1 MVQNLTYHPPLG
13 ESDHVILKFN
23 VPFDHSEKVNG
34 WIAKPAVF
42 RTNYEMLKEEM
53 LRYDWD
59 EILTSNFQEAYDY
72 FFEILQTA
80 LEKHSPM
87 QTPPHKRKNIYMN
100 KEAIRL
106 KNAKRR
112 LWKRY
117 LSTKTKYDKDQYKL
131 YKNRHR
137 AMTRDL
143 RHGFEHTLALNIKKK
158 PISFW
163 RYAKSRL
170 KMKQCIPPLVRR
182 DGTKASTAQEKAD
195 TLNDFF
201 VSVFTKENK
210 TSIPVP
216 QNRRIGESL
225 VTILFTPDMV
235 RQKLKN
241 LNHGKS
247 PGHNK

>member
-1 MVQNLTYHPPLG
+1 
-13 ESDHVILKFN
+13 
-23 VPFDHSEKVNG
+23 
-34 WIAKPAVF
+34 
-42 RTNYEMLKEEM
+42 
-53 LRYDWD
+53 
-59 EILTSNFQEAYDY
+59 
-72 FFEILQTA
+72 
-80 LEKHSPM
+80 M
-87 QTPPHKRKNIYMN
+87 QIPPHKRKNIYMN

-106 KNAKRR
+106 KNDKRR
-112 LWKRY
+112 FWKRY

-131 YKNRHR
+131 YKNHLR

-158 PISFW
+158 PKSFW

-170 KMKQCIPPLVRR
+170 KTKQCIPPLVGR
-182 DGTKASTAQEKAD
+182 DGTKAPTAQEKAD

-216 QNRRIGESL
+216 QNQRIGESL
-225 VTILFTPDMV
+225 VTILFMPDMV

-241 LNHGKS
+241 LNPGKS
-247 PGHNK
+247 PGHDKWHPHFL

>member
-1 MVQNLTYHPPLG
+1 M
-13 ESDHVILKFN
+13 
-23 VPFDHSEKVNG
+23 NG
-34 WIAKPAVF
+34 WIAKPDVF
-42 RTNYEMLKEEM
+42 KTNYEVLKEEM

-59 EILTSNFQEAYDY
+59 EILTSNFQEAYDS

-100 KEAIRL
+100 NEAIRL

-131 YKNRHR
+131 YKNRLR

-143 RHGFEHTLALNIKKK
+143 RYGFEHTLTNIKKK
-158 PISFW
+158 PKSFW

-170 KMKQCIPPLVRR
+170 KTKQCIPPLVRR
-182 DGTKASTAQEKAD
+182 VGTKASQEKA
-195 TLNDFF
+195 
-201 VSVFTKENK
+201 VFTKENK

-235 RQKLKN
+235 RKQLKN
-241 LNHGKS
+241 LNPGKS
-247 PGHNK
+247 PGHDKWHPHFLRNLANDICIPLDMYRKYLKYFMINIECT